1 MFEYASINHK
11 PSRLVILS
19 NLDIVIIQN
28 NVCSLRIPG
37 TRHANSFLQ
46 SGSQYSRYKC
56 LFTLNLL
63 ADCLRHEELTR
74 YKNIFVYLRELNAAV
89 CYEAAALRSGL

>member
-1 MFEYASINHK
+1 MFVFRGFLEPVLAIA
-11 PSRLVILS
+11 
-19 NLDIVIIQN
+19 
-28 NVCSLRIPG
+28 VCSQ
-37 TRHANSFLQ
+37 AV
-46 SGSQYSRYKC
+46 SRYKC

-63 ADCLRHEELTR
+63 AECLRRQELTR